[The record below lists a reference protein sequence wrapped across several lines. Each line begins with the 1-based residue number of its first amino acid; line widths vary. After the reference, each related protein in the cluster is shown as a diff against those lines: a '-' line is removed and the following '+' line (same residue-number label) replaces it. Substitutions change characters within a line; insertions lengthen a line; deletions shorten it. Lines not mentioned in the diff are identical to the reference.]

1 MKIVSTPL
9 TPLNHL
15 KLIAHTGFDMML
27 MLTGRQQDSEKR
39 LHERSNIEH
48 GFLR

>member
-9 TPLNHL
+9 TTPNHL

-27 MLTGRQQDSEKR
+27 MLTGGQHDSEEWP
-39 LHERSNIEH
+39 HERSNIKH